1 MKLTFAVNK
10 SPEFIF
16 DYLTD
21 MDKFVSVHPLISK
34 IENLGDNHFRVHETL
49 KFWFIP
55 YSFTY
60 PVTIQKNVEEK
71 KIVMKAVIQ
80 KMTHIE
86 MHFTIRD
93 SGHSSS
99 VEEDI
104 SIKTFLPVKGFIR
117 KIFKKQH
124 ELMFRNI
131 DKL

>member
-21 MDKFVSVHPLISK
+21 MDKFVSVHPLISR

-104 SIKTFLPVKGFIR
+104 SIKTFLPVKGFIW

>member
-21 MDKFVSVHPLISK
+21 MDKFVSIHPLISK
-34 IENLGDNHFRVHETL
+34 IENLGNNHYLAHETL
-49 KFWFIP
+49 KFGFIP

-60 PVTIQKNVEEK
+60 PVTIEKDEAEK
-71 KIVMKAVIQ
+71 KIVMKAVVQ

-93 SGHSSS
+93 SGHSST
-99 VEEDI
+99 VEEEI
-104 SIKTFLPVKGFIR
+104 SIKSFLPVKGLIQ

-124 ELMFRNI
+124 EQLFYNI
-131 DKL
+131 DML